1 MEYFIKFLRTYHC
14 EKVTA
19 SFPWRNCHKVSG
31 KPNIN
36 YASLVELKVPFWRHK
51 STIGGHLSSVV
62 LSVPTILRP
71 RLESQAH
78 HLCFFNLYY

>member
-19 SFPWRNCHKVSG
+19 SFPWRHCHKVSG

-36 YASLVELKVPFWRHK
+36 YASLVELKKCPFGD
-51 STIGGHLSSVV
+51 I
-62 LSVPTILRP
+62 
-71 RLESQAH
+71 SQLLAATLAPWFC
-78 HLCFFNLYY
+78 LCLPS